1 MLDVFILNN
10 AGNHFGVNT
19 SHTETEL
26 VFPMQPCTK
35 TLEWMFALIGKLFSL
50 RDCLLVELTES
61 ATETLSKGFGMLLLS
76 KILNQIIVWLQILA
90 VVRKCLLKR

>member
-50 RDCLLVELTES
+50 SLLVELTQS
-61 ATETLSKGFGMLLLS
+61 TTETLSKGFGMLLLS